1 MVGHGGCRAVVP
13 EVGHRGAAVVP
24 RSDQDTYGAR
34 QGLTWPTS
42 WIVWRRDLVLRWGS
56 GVAEESEW
64 RCRSVGDETRAHY
77 DHLAPVYDQ
86 NWAYSQDFLEWM
98 SDCILARLRVKHGDR
113 VVDVGCGTGLYAR
126 RLAEHAGTVVCVDPS
141 ARMLERIPDDPR
153 LVVVQA
159 SAEDLASGSTVLPGG
174 RFEAIVVKEAIHHIA
189 DRGGVIGG
197 LATLLVPGGRFLIVM
212 LPTSIEYPLFQ
223 AAHDRFRELQ
233 PDPQAI
239 AVAMDDAGLAVE
251 LSYDDFPLAF
261 PTDRYV
267 AMVRGRYL
275 SLLSL
280 FNDEELAAGVAEIR
294 RRYPG
299 ERVEF
304 RDRFAFVLGVA
315 S

>member
-1 MVGHGGCRAVVP
+1 MG
-13 EVGHRGAAVVP
+13 E
-24 RSDQDTYGAR
+24 
-34 QGLTWPTS
+34 
-42 WIVWRRDLVLRWGS
+42 
-56 GVAEESEW
+56 
-64 RCRSVGDETRAHY
+64 ETRAHY

-86 NWAYSQDFLEWM
+86 NWAYSPEFLEWM
-98 SDCILARLRVKHGDR
+98 GGCILARLRVKHGDR

-126 RLAEHAGTVVCVDPS
+126 RLAEHTGSVVCVDPS
-141 ARMLERIPDDPR
+141 ARMLEQIPDDPR

-159 SAEDLASGSTVLPGG
+159 SAEDLASGSVVLAGG
-174 RFEAIVVKEAIHHIA
+174 RFEAMVVKEAIHHVA
-189 DRGGVIGG
+189 DRVAVIGG
-197 LATLLVPGGRFLIVM
+197 LAELLAPGGRFLIVM

-223 AAHDRFRELQ
+223 AAHDRFCELQ
-233 PDPQAI
+233 PDPQVI
-239 AVAMDDAGLAVE
+239 AAVMGDAGLAVE
-251 LSYDDFPLAF
+251 LSYGDFPLAF
-261 PTDRYV
+261 AAERYV

-280 FNDEELAAGVAEIR
+280 FDDEELADGVAEIR